1 MTAAL
6 TNAEIRLVIDKQ
18 VDLPSPP
25 AIAVRILNT
34 VQEGDSSL
42 FDLERIISADPALTG
57 KLLKLANSA
66 FYSLPHKVSN
76 ISRALSILGTNVI
89 KNIALSFVITNEL
102 RGGETSHF
110 DFDYF
115 WRRSVTTAVAAELI
129 STLLQKKDE
138 DIFVTAL
145 LQDIGILTMYMSRG
159 EEYANIL
166 NTSQTDR
173 KTSLSAM
180 ERDKYQFDHQQL
192 GYILLDS
199 WNIPQSV
206 TMPMYYHHEP
216 ERAPA
221 ENRDTA
227 QILNAASLLSAIY
240 HSTETS
246 VNVREFQNKMAEF
259 FNLPSEQTKHLL
271 DDVVP
276 KSIDILQI
284 FEVDPGDMKPFSQIL
299 QEANDELGKLNL
311 SYEQLVLELKES
323 KEKTELFAKDLRK
336 ANSRLEELAFR
347 DGLTNLFNHRY
358 FQEILGKEIA
368 RAKRYNHSL
377 SLIMFDIDFFKKVND
392 TFGHPA
398 GDQVLKDLAKFTTSA
413 VRPSDII
420 ARYGGEEFI
429 IILPETNE
437 SGLKVFAERL
447 RRFIASMTTVFNG
460 VPIKITISSG
470 GTHFL
475 PGEIEISQQDLIDT
489 ADRGLY
495 LSKKNGRNRTTML
508 PATQRKNSSFCA
520 I

>member
-6 TNAEIRLVIDKQ
+6 TNAEIELLIDKQ
-18 VDLPSPP
+18 IELPSPP
-25 AIAVRILNT
+25 AIAVRILNA

-66 FYSLPHKVSN
+66 FYSLPQKVSN

-102 RGGETSHF
+102 RGDKSSFF

-115 WRRSVTTAVAAELI
+115 WRRSVTTAVSAELI
-129 STLLQKKDE
+129 CTLLQKQND

-159 EEYANIL
+159 KEYANIL
-166 NTSQTDR
+166 NTCQENGGTC
-173 KTSLSAM
+173 LSEM
-180 ERDKYQFDHQQL
+180 ERNKYQFDHQQL
-192 GYILLDS
+192 GHILLES

-206 TMPMYYHHEP
+206 TIPMYYHHEP

-221 ENRDTA
+221 KNQETA
-227 QILNAASLLSAIY
+227 RILCAASLLSAIY

-246 VNVREFQNKMAEF
+246 VNVREFQNKMADY
-259 FNLPSEQTKHLL
+259 FNIAPEQTKQLL

-284 FEVDPGDMKPFSQIL
+284 FEVEPGEMKPFSQIL

-323 KEKTELFAKDLRK
+323 KEKTERFANNLRK
-336 ANSRLEELAFR
+336 ANARLEELAFR

-358 FQEILGKEIA
+358 FQEILSKEIA

-377 SLIMFDIDFFKKVND
+377 SLIMFDIDFFKLVND
-392 TFGHPA
+392 TYGHPA
-398 GDQVLKDLAKFTTSA
+398 GDQVLKDLAQSTTNA

-420 ARYGGEEFI
+420 ARYGGEEFM

-447 RRFIASMTTVFNG
+447 RRFIASMTTIFND
-460 VPIKITISSG
+460 VSIKITISSG

-475 PGEIEISQQDLIDT
+475 PAESEISQQDLIDT

-495 LSKKNGRNRTTML
+495 LSKKNGRNRTTIL
-508 PATQRKNSSFCA
+508 SATQRKKGSFCPL
-520 I
+520 